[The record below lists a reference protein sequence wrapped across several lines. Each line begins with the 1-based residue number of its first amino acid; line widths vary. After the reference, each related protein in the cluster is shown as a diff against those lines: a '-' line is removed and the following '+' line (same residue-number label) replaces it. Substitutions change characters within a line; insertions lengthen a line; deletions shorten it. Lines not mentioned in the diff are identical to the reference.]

1 MTENYS
7 DYTLCGRFDGQKVTP
22 SRWLTRLNMDLEK
35 ASLKKPEDFFEAIDI
50 LFEDKAANWLDTSP
64 RWRKVVDNKENA
76 TESDVIDFK
85 KAICTHFK
93 SNQEQT
99 DPNIHSDWRN
109 RAQGPNEPLKKYYQR
124 YLDILSRSHCRDE
137 PLAESGDECL
147 KPLEVVFSSGVITAL
162 IEEIHNPELRPN
174 VLFKANNTYYSL
186 YGAYEALKGIQN
198 SMIKFREIETRLAK
212 KNELEQFR
220 EMYSQGRPVSATV
233 ARLGQQNYVEPER
246 QYSLRNDLP
255 SSHLYHGPINTYDGN
270 PRYQT
275 SNNYSNMQLM
285 NQSPENKR
293 PENQGYSQNP
303 WHNGPKNYRG
313 IDTKLLPPK
322 NLSKNPYVNGSRSW
336 NQSLKPLCIRYGTV
350 GHANPKCGSHTSS
363 LLENW

>member
-76 TESDVIDFK
+76 TERD
-85 KAICTHFK
+85 
-93 SNQEQT
+93 
-99 DPNIHSDWRN
+99 
-109 RAQGPNEPLKKYYQR
+109 KYYQR

-162 IEEIHNPELRPN
+162 IEEIHNSELRPN

-186 YGAYEALKGIQN
+186 YGAYEAIKGIQN

-233 ARLGQQNYVEPER
+233 ARLGQQHYVEPER